1 MRILQNV
8 NLLKGQTLPKN
19 LVDKIKYFKNMYA
32 KDATFRL
39 RELHIERQQKF
50 DCAVIFFDGMVDTEK
65 LNNGLIRSLLVSE
78 TVNTQKSITEYV
90 EKQILFNNEVANT
103 KDIYTLIQAINLGDT
118 VILFDGTT
126 ESLVVNTKGWRTR
139 GIEEPQDE
147 RILQG
152 PREGFDEAIMLNAAM
167 LRRKLATPD
176 LCLERLTVGIK
187 TQTNIF
193 VCYLESLADKELV
206 KSVISKIKDIKI
218 DGILDANYISELINK
233 NRFSLFKTV
242 GTTER
247 PDIVAARLLE
257 GRIAI
262 IVDGTPV
269 VLTLPY
275 LFVENFQSDDD
286 YYLNYVYAGLGRVLR
301 YVCYHL
307 SVLLPAVYLAVT
319 IFHPNLLPAYFYASI
334 SSARSGIPFPSV
346 TECIILIVIFEILR
360 ETGIRMQQS
369 VGHALSIV
377 GGLVVGQAA
386 VDANLVSAPLLIVV
400 ALSGISG
407 LIVPRLKAA
416 VVYSKIFLVILT
428 AFLGA
433 FGLFTGVTLL
443 HMHLY
448 SLDSF
453 SVDYL
458 ETVSIFT
465 KNSLK
470 DTVIRVPWW
479 KMIKR
484 PSSLTKNVIRQRKN
498 ND

>member
-1 MRILQNV
+1 MENV
-8 NLLKGQTLPKN
+8 NSLKGKTLPEK
-19 LVDKIKYFKNMYA
+19 LDDKIKYFSDMYS

-39 RELHIERQQKF
+39 RKMHIERFEIF
-50 DCAVIFFDGMVDTEK
+50 DCALIFFDGMIDTEK
-65 LNNGLIRSLLVSE
+65 LNNALIRPIL
-78 TVNTQKSITEYV
+78 TAKPVNTQPTVAEYL
-90 EKQILFNNEVANT
+90 EKQILFNNEISRT
-103 KDIYTLIQAINLGDT
+103 DDIYMMIQAINLGDT
-118 VILFDGTT
+118 VILLDSTR
-126 ESLVVNTKGWRTR
+126 ESIVVNTKGWRTR
-139 GIEEPQDE
+139 GINEPQDE

-152 PREGFDEAIMLNAAM
+152 PREGFDEALMLNAAM

-176 LCLERLTVGIK
+176 LCLERVTVGTK

-193 VCYLESLADKELV
+193 VCYLDSLV
-206 KSVISKIKDIKI
+206 NKSLLKRVISQIKSINI
-218 DGILDANYISELINK
+218 DGVLDVNYINELINK

-257 GRIAI
+257 GRIAV

-286 YYLNYVYAGLGRVLR
+286 YYLNFIYAGLGRILR

-307 SVLLPAVYLAVT
+307 AVLLPAVYLAVT
-319 IFHPNLLPAYFYASI
+319 IFHPNLLPAAFYASI
-334 SSARSGIPFPSV
+334 SAARSGVPFPSAA
-346 TECIILIVIFEILR
+346 ECLILVFIFEILR

-400 ALSGISG
+400 ALSGIAG
-407 LIVPRLKAA
+407 LMVPRLKAA
-416 VVYSKIFLVILT
+416 VVYSKIFLIILT
-428 AFLGA
+428 SFLGV
-433 FGLFTGVTLL
+433 FGLFTGITLL
-443 HMHLY
+443 HIHLY
-448 SLDSF
+448 SLKSF

-458 ETVSIFT
+458 DTVSVFSKST
-465 KNSLK
+465 LK
-470 DTVIRVPWW
+470 DTVIRAPWW
-479 KMIKR
+479 NMLKR
-484 PSSLTKNVIRQRKN
+484 PLSITKDVIRQRRKN
-498 ND
+498 G

>member
-1 MRILQNV
+1 MRNLENV
-8 NLLKGQTLPKN
+8 NKLKGKLLPIS
-19 LVDKIKYFKNMYA
+19 LQEKIKYFKDLYS

-39 RELHIERQQKF
+39 RELHIERYEKF
-50 DCAVIFFDGMVDTEK
+50 DCAMIFFDGMVDTEK
-65 LNNGLIRSLLVSE
+65 LNNGLIRSLLASE
-78 TVNTQKSITEYV
+78 TVNTQKSLIDYI
-90 EKQILFNNEVANT
+90 EKQILFNNEVSAAT
-103 KDIYTLIQAINLGDT
+103 DIYMIIQAINLGDT
-118 VILFDGTT
+118 VILLDNTT

-176 LCLERLTVGIK
+176 LCLERVTVGVK

-193 VCYLESLADKELV
+193 VCYLDSLADKKLV
-206 KSVISKIKDIKI
+206 KKVIYDIKNINI

-257 GRIAI
+257 GRIAV

-286 YYLNYVYAGLGRVLR
+286 YYLNFIYAGLGRLLR

-319 IFHPNLLPAYFYASI
+319 IFHPNLVPAYFYASI
-334 SSARSGIPFPSV
+334 SSARSGVPFPSV
-346 TECIILIVIFEILR
+346 TECIILIFIFEILR

-407 LIVPRLKAA
+407 LMVPRLKAA
-416 VVYSKIFLVILT
+416 VVFSKIFLVILT
-428 AFLGA
+428 SLFGV
-433 FGLFTGVTLL
+433 FGLFTGMTLI

-458 ETVSIFT
+458 STVSLFS

-470 DTVIRVPWW
+470 DTIIRAPWW
-479 KMIKR
+479 KMIRR
-484 PSSLTKNVIRQRKN
+484 PTSITKDIIRQV
-498 ND
+498 NDD

>member
-1 MRILQNV
+1 MRILENV
-8 NLLKGQTLPKN
+8 NLLKGQKLSIK
-19 LVDKIKYFKNMYA
+19 LDEKIEYFKNMYL

-39 RELHIERQQKF
+39 RRMHIERYAKF
-50 DCAVIFFDGMVDTEK
+50 DCAVIFFDGMIDTEK

-78 TVNTQKSITEYV
+78 AVNTQNSIIEYI
-90 EKQILFNNEVANT
+90 EKQILFNNEVSKT
-103 KDIYTLIQAINLGDT
+103 DDIYMMIQAINLGDT
-118 VILFDGTT
+118 VILLDGTR

-139 GIEEPQDE
+139 GIQEPDDE

-176 LCLERLTVGIK
+176 LCLERLTVGVK
-187 TQTNIF
+187 TQTNVF
-193 VCYLESLADKELV
+193 VCYLESLADEKLV
-206 KSVISKIKDIKI
+206 RKVISEIKSINI

-257 GRIAI
+257 GRIAL

-286 YYLNYVYAGLGRVLR
+286 YYLNFIYAGLGRVLR

-334 SSARSGIPFPSV
+334 SSARSGVPFPSS
-346 TECIILIVIFEILR
+346 TECIILIFIFEILR

-400 ALSGISG
+400 AFSGISG

-416 VVYSKIFLVILT
+416 VIYSKIFLVILT
-428 AFLGA
+428 SFLGV
-433 FGLFTGVTLL
+433 FGLFTGITLL
-443 HMHLY
+443 HVHLY

-458 ETVSIFT
+458 DTISVFS

-470 DTVIRVPWW
+470 DTIVRAPWW
-479 KMIKR
+479 KMLKR
-484 PSSLTKNVIRQRKN
+484 PSAFTKDLIRQRRN